1 MAISEG
7 ALAQCGDIPFWIIS
21 GNADVENKTCIYG
34 NGTSIMIQDISFYK
48 KFGLTSNILGISA
61 LKIPMYYYF
70 RMTYYTT
77 LVACGSGIASFL
89 ETGPTRILPK
99 DGWKCYGGYGLA
111 VVVVIYSL
119 YTKALGIGSD
129 GTTMQIVLDLLG
141 TDCDNSDPSEK
152 YLIKLLINPIII
164 EISFFF

>member
-7 ALAQCGDIPFWIIS
+7 ALAQCGDIPFSVIS
-21 GNADVENKTCIYG
+21 GNEDVVNKTCIFG
-34 NGTSIMIQDISFYK
+34 NETSIAIQDISFYK
-48 KFGLTSNILGISA
+48 KFGLTTNISGISA

-89 ETGPTRILPK
+89 EAGPTRILPK
-99 DGWKCYGGYGLA
+99 QGWKNYVGYGLA
-111 VVVVIYSL
+111 MVVVIYSL

-129 GTTMQIVLDLLG
+129 GTTMQIVEGVLG
-141 TDCDNSDPSEK
+141 IDCTYSDTSEK
-152 YLIKLLINPIII
+152 HLMRYHLLL
-164 EISFFF
+164 